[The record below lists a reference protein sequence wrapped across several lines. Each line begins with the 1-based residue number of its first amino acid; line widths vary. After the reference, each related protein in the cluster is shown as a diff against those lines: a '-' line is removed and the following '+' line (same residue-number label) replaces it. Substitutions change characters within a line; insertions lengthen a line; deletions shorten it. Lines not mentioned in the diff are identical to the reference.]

1 MESNLRSIFLSNGL
15 KPPASYLK
23 LLGAK
28 KSPAMR
34 VRCEF
39 FEVFVD
45 GERKAEGMRAFVPTN
60 WGKGDGFSEDLFGDS
75 TSLQMR

>member
-60 WGKGDGFSEDLFGDS
+60 WKKAMVFLRIFLGIQPPYK
-75 TSLQMR
+75 MR